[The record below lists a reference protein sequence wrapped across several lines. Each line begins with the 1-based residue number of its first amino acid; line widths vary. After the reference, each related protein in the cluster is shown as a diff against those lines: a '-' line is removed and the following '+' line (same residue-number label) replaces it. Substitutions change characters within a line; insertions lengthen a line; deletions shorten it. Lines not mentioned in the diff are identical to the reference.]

1 MPIVRQ
7 SGNSLIESLI
17 ALTILL
23 FAILGLIGLQG
34 NMVRIGSQSQN
45 RMQASLLGQNIA
57 GMISVDASN
66 VGCYALV
73 SASALGCGSPA
84 ATALASGWRTE
95 VLNTL
100 PNAVEP
106 DIAVAANKTVTI
118 KLAWRSPKDPATRNY
133 VMVVQPL

>member
-1 MPIVRQ
+1 
-7 SGNSLIESLI
+7 
-17 ALTILL
+17 
-23 FAILGLIGLQG
+23 
-34 NMVRIGSQSQN
+34 MVRIGSQSQN

-106 DIAVAANKTVTI
+106 DIAVAADKTVTI
-118 KLAWRSPKDPATRNY
+118 KLAWKSPKDPATRNY